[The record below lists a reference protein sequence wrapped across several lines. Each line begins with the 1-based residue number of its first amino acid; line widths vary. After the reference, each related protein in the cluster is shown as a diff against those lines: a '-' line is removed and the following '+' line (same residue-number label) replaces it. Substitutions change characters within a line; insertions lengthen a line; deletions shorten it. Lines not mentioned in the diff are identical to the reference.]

1 MFRRSYRIRAPRIM
15 NAIYD
20 RRNSNATNESHV
32 RVREQVRYQTEWL
45 HHFPRYTERDT
56 FGIDRS
62 QKTFACRKDMLQYR
76 SSAMR
81 ILKLIE
87 LY

>member
-1 MFRRSYRIRAPRIM
+1 M
-15 NAIYD
+15 NAMYD

-32 RVREQVRYQTEWL
+32 IFREQVHYQAEWL

-56 FGIDRS
+56 FGIDRF
-62 QKTFACRKDMLQYR
+62 QRRLACRKDMLQYR
-76 SSAMR
+76 SSAIH
-81 ILKLIE
+81 ILELIE